1 MVDIGGKSKAN
12 EWITEDGLLRIKG
25 WARDGLSDKDIA
37 TKCLKIGIST
47 FTLWKRKHES
57 IKEALR
63 EGRAPEIVEIEDAL
77 KRNAL
82 GVFVIR
88 ETREETWDD
97 GSGNTRKHTVTIT
110 KELPPD
116 RLTPNSDLQ
125 TVGTKHIAFA
135 TEDMAALKAKFV
147 ENGVD
152 IAHEVNMQG
161 NSVMFIRDCNGVLIE
176 FIQNN

>member
-12 EWITEDGLLRIKG
+12 EWITKDGLLRIKG

-47 FTLWKRKHES
+47 FTLWKSKHES

-77 KRNAL
+77 KKNAL

-116 RLTPNSDLQ
+116 TTAQIFYLKRRNPKRWGDL
-125 TVGTKHIAFA
+125 GKLSLPDGEIEDDPITK
-135 TEDMAALKAKFV
+135 ALKDEKYGAV
-147 ENGVD
+147 
-152 IAHEVNMQG
+152 
-161 NSVMFIRDCNGVLIE
+161 R
-176 FIQNN
+176 